1 MNRGLLDDFPPV
13 IRINEKEEIR
23 FWANKVKLFGKQ
35 VRYRYDI
42 WKVNELN
49 INRTEFYV
57 NITSD
62 MFGIDDRY
70 MNTLNILF

>member
-1 MNRGLLDDFPPV
+1 MDE
-13 IRINEKEEIR
+13 NEKIL
-23 FWANKVKLFGKQ
+23 FWANKVRVRGTR

-42 WKVNELN
+42 WTVNELN

-57 NITSD
+57 NIKSR
-62 MFGIDDRY
+62 MFGPNNQF

>member
-1 MNRGLLDDFPPV
+1 MDEND
-13 IRINEKEEIR
+13 KIR
-23 FWANKVKLFGKQ
+23 FWANKVRVRGTK

-42 WKVNELN
+42 WTVNELN

-57 NITSD
+57 NIKSR
-62 MFGIDDRY
+62 MFGANNQF

>member
-1 MNRGLLDDFPPV
+1 MDE
-13 IRINEKEEIR
+13 NEKIL
-23 FWANKVKLFGKQ
+23 FWANKVRVRGTR

-42 WKVNELN
+42 WTVNELN

-57 NITSD
+57 NIKSR
-62 MFGIDDRY
+62 MFGANNQF

>member
-1 MNRGLLDDFPPV
+1 MDENG
-13 IRINEKEEIR
+13 EIR
-23 FWANKVKLFGKQ
+23 FWANRVKVRGTQ

-42 WKVNELN
+42 WAVSGLQ

-57 NITSD
+57 NLTSE
-62 MFGIDDRY
+62 MFGADDKY